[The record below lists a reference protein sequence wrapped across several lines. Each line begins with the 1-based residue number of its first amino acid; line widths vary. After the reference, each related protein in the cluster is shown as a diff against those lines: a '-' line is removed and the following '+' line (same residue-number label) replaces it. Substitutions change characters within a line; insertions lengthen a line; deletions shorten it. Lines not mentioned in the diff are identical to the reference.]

1 MQASATQ
8 KHARMSPRKLR
19 PYARLISGMPTAKA
33 LVQLTY
39 APGKAPEIIQAVLQS
54 AIANATNNFQMEGSE
69 LKVSR
74 VIINQGLVMKSFMP
88 VAKGMAHPIL
98 KLTAH
103 VTVTVEGEVMKQT
116 GKKAATSKNEKIET
130 LTTDTFVAL
139 EEKEAKKQARE
150 LEKEESKK
158 AKTVLAEHSE
168 EASPDK
174 QSSVAFQKMK
184 MNQQGG
190 DPKETHRRESKKTHR
205 RKSIG

>member
-1 MQASATQ
+1 
-8 KHARMSPRKLR
+8 MSPRKLR
-19 PYARLISGMPTAKA
+19 PYARLISGMPTSKA

-39 APGKAPEIIQAVLQS
+39 APGKAPEIIQAVLTS
-54 AIANATNNFQMEGSE
+54 AIANATNNFQMEASE

-74 VIINQGLVMKSFMP
+74 VIINQGLVMKRFMP

-98 KLTAH
+98 KRTAH
-103 VTVTVEGEVMKQT
+103 VTVTVEGEVVKQK
-116 GKKAATSKNEKIET
+116 GKKAAPESEKIET

-139 EEKEAKKQARE
+139 EEKEALRQAQDKQKNE
-150 LEKEESKK
+150 ILKKEESKK
-158 AKTVLAEHSE
+158 AQSVVAEHSE
-168 EASPDK
+168 EVSPDK
-174 QSSVAFQKMK
+174 QSSVAFQKIK

>member
-1 MQASATQ
+1 
-8 KHARMSPRKLR
+8 MSPRKLR
-19 PYARLISGMPTAKA
+19 PYARLISGMPTSKA

-39 APGKAPEIIQAVLQS
+39 APGKAPEIIHAVLQS

-74 VIINQGLVMKSFMP
+74 VIINQGLVMKRFMP

-98 KLTAH
+98 KRTAH
-103 VTVTVEGEVMKQT
+103 VTVTVEGEAAKQT
-116 GKKAATSKNEKIET
+116 GKKAATAKNEKIET

-139 EEKEAKKQARE
+139 EEKEALRQAQGKPKKQK
-150 LEKEESKK
+150 LEKDKSEK

-168 EASPDK
+168 EAPPDK
-174 QSSVAFQKMK
+174 QGSVAFQKIK

>member
-1 MQASATQ
+1 
-8 KHARMSPRKLR
+8 MSPRKLR
-19 PYARLISGMPTAKA
+19 PYARLISGMPTSKA

-39 APGKAPEIIQAVLQS
+39 APGKAPEIIHAVLTS
-54 AIANATNNFQMEGSE
+54 AIANATNNFQMERSE

-74 VIINQGLVMKSFMP
+74 VIINQGLVMKRFMP

-98 KLTAH
+98 KRTAH
-103 VTVTVEGEVMKQT
+103 VTVMVEGELAKQT
-116 GKKAATSKNEKIET
+116 GKKAATAKNEKIET

-168 EASPDK
+168 EASPGK
-174 QSSVAFQKMK
+174 QSSVAFQKVK